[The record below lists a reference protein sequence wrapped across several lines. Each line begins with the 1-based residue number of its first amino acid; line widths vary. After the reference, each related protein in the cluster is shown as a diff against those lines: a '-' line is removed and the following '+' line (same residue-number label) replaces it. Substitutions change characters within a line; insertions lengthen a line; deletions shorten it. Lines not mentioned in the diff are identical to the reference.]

1 MKRRWTLHPFFIA
14 IVFLIASSLAGPAV
28 ALETKAQQAIL
39 MDAKTGAV
47 LLSKNAD
54 TPVPPSSM
62 SKIMTI
68 YVLFDAIKSGRVSL
82 DDSFPVS
89 EKAWRKGGSKMFVD
103 VNTRVKVSDLLRGI
117 IVQSGNDASIVV
129 AEGLAGS
136 EGAFAEQM
144 NEMAER
150 LGLRDSHFQ
159 NASGWPEP
167 PNRMSVRDLAILAM
181 RTMEDFPDLY
191 SIYGETEFTYHD
203 IKQANRNPLLYKAMG
218 ADGLKTGHTE
228 EAGYGL
234 TASAAR
240 GDRRLVLVVNGLES
254 VQERSAESERLIEW
268 GFREFDNYALFA
280 PGETVAEV
288 ETWLGDPAK
297 LSVMVPNGLTVTL
310 PRSIRDKIS
319 AKVTF
324 DGPLPA
330 PIAAGQRV
338 NATLVVEAEGI
349 EPLNVPLYAGEK
361 VEKLGLVGRVFSA
374 LWHLTLGRAPL

>member
-1 MKRRWTLHPFFIA
+1 MKRRRTLHPFFIA
-14 IVFLIASSLAGPAV
+14 IVFLVASSLAAPAV

-144 NEMAER
+144 NEMSER

-234 TASAAR
+234 TASAVR
-240 GDRRLVLVVNGLES
+240 GDRRLVLVVNGLDS

-288 ETWLGDPAK
+288 ETWLGDPAR

-319 AKVTF
+319 AKVAF

-330 PIAAGQRV
+330 PIAAGQKV
-338 NATLVVEAEGI
+338 DATLIVEAEGI